1 MRKLILA
8 ISTVALA
15 VSAAYADPIADR
27 RAIMKE
33 RGGLIGGLVKM
44 VKGETEFDAA
54 AVQKT
59 LDGLKANEAKV
70 DIDALFPAG
79 SDKGDTKAD
88 PKIWS
93 DMDGFKAVNKKYSDA
108 VDAAAA
114 APAADKE
121 ALGAQLQT
129 LGGLCGECHKTYRL
143 PQQG

>member
-8 ISTVALA
+8 VSTFALA

-27 RAIMKE
+27 KAIMKE

-44 VKGETEFDAA
+44 LKGEADFNADAVKKA
-54 AVQKT
+54 

-79 SDKGDTKAD
+79 SDKGDTHAD

-114 APAADKE
+114 APAADKD
-121 ALGAQLQT
+121 ALAAQVQT
-129 LGGLCGECHKTYRL
+129 LGNICGECHKTYRL

>member
-8 ISTVALA
+8 VSTFALA

-27 RAIMKE
+27 KAIMKE
-33 RGGLIGGLVKM
+33 RGGLVGGLVKM
-44 VKGETEFDAA
+44 VKGETAFDAA
-54 AVQKT
+54 AVQKA
-59 LDGLKANEAKV
+59 LEGLKANEAKV
-70 DIDALFPAG
+70 DIDVLFPVG

-114 APAADKE
+114 APAADKA
-121 ALGAQLQT
+121 ALGEQLNT
-129 LGGLCGECHKTYRL
+129 LGNSCGECHKTYRL

>member
-27 RAIMKE
+27 KAIMKE
-33 RGGLIGGLVKM
+33 RGGLVGGLVKM
-44 VKGETEFDAA
+44 AKGETEFDAA
-54 AVQKT
+54 AVHKA

-114 APAADKE
+114 APAADKA
-121 ALGAQLQT
+121 ALGGQLQT